1 MSNYHSSPSHK
12 CPQCED
18 TFQTIAACKHHI
30 RGEHQPEIQIDRH
43 PSITR
48 VNGFFHC
55 PKCNHKSQNAR
66 NFHRHPHIQEMKRI
80 SAPGHT
86 SVETLQAPTRHSTLA
101 TARSPSAG
109 PSLVKPTTPATAR
122 SPSAGP
128 SLVKPT
134 TPATPRSPAAGP
146 YALPSIETVEGLD
159 NDQRDKD
166 YEPMDVDGASQPLYA
181 SAQELIQPSALHPL
195 H

>member
-66 NFHRHPHIQEMKRI
+66 NFHRHPHILEMKRI

-101 TARSPSAG
+101 IARSPLAG
-109 PSLVKPTTPATAR
+109 PSLVDT
-122 SPSAGP
+122 S
-128 SLVKPT
+128 
-134 TPATPRSPAAGP
+134 TPATPRSPSAAP
-146 YALPSIETVEGLD
+146 PSPPIATDEALA
-159 NDQRDKD
+159 NDPRNKT
-166 YEPMDVDGASQPLYA
+166 YEPMLIAKSPSPLYV
-181 SAQELIQPSALHPL
+181 SP
-195 H
+195 

>member
-1 MSNYHSSPSHK
+1 MHYLCSILISQVDSYLDKSNSVGQSTKLLDSPLQLYNSHAQDHFQDKVSVCPPLYPMSNYHSSPSHK

-30 RGEHQPEIQIDRH
+30 RGEHQPEIQIDGH

-55 PKCNHKSQNAR
+55 PKCKHKSQNAR

-101 TARSPSAG
+101 IARSPLAG
-109 PSLVKPTTPATAR
+109 PSLVDT
-122 SPSAGP
+122 S
-128 SLVKPT
+128 
-134 TPATPRSPAAGP
+134 TPATPR
-146 YALPSIETVEGLD
+146 
-159 NDQRDKD
+159 
-166 YEPMDVDGASQPLYA
+166 
-181 SAQELIQPSALHPL
+181 
-195 H
+195 